1 MRGCRPGGTQS
12 PQGRGLCQ
20 EAGCAQGP
28 GWRTAPAVRSWVEQW
43 EQTLA
48 QGDTMNGDKGREDHG
63 GEAQSSGRQ

>member
-1 MRGCRPGGTQS
+1 MRGCNREGHKLHKAG
-12 PQGRGLCQ
+12 GLCQ

-28 GWRTAPAVRSWVEQW
+28 GWRTAPAVRSSVEQGK
-43 EQTLA
+43 QTLA